1 MLNNTQADR
10 ARKGPVLQ
18 LESISKRYGGVQAL
32 SDVSITVNAGEI
44 LCLVGENGAGK
55 STLAGVAAGLVTP
68 DSGRIFIDGSEV
80 NITSPRVAESVGIR
94 LASQELQLCPELDV
108 TTNVLLGHY
117 PTKKFPFLVDFEAMK
132 AKAAER
138 LASLGL
144 EDIDLDKNVGEL
156 PVVYR
161 AFVQIARSLTPGAK
175 VLITDEPTAPMSD
188 IEAERLLKLL
198 RTICD
203 QGVGI
208 VFVSHRLDEVLN
220 IADRIVVIRDGVLVD
235 EMSKSEG
242 SKERIV
248 SSMLGQKASGTL
260 QQRGVKT
267 EESEVA
273 LTIEGLATTNG
284 IESLD
289 LSLRYGEIL
298 GVYGIAGSGRDALGM
313 TIFGSTRPSG
323 GEIRVGNIPVRL
335 GSIKSTMES
344 GIGYVPAERRTQGL
358 LLERSIKENTT
369 LAFLRKLAKWGLIQ
383 NDLEQNAAQ
392 TWVDKLSVKTEN
404 MENTVMSL
412 SGGNQQKV
420 LLSRWLLTGCR
431 ILILDDPT
439 RGVDIGSKLE
449 IYELLQTLAHQENVA
464 VMVITSDIEEVL
476 KISDRIEVIRH
487 GRSVLSKV
495 NPTQDEVARAAY
507 LESVS

>member
-1 MLNNTQADR
+1 MISNDQADR

-18 LESISKRYGGVQAL
+18 LESVSKRYGGVQAL
-32 SDVSITVNAGEI
+32 SNVSISVNAGEI

-68 DSGRIFIDGSEV
+68 DTGKIFINGEEV
-80 NITSPRVAESVGIR
+80 QITSPRVAESVGIR

-117 PTKKFPFLVDFEAMK
+117 PRKRFPFLVDYDAMK
-132 AKAAER
+132 EKAAER

-144 EDIDLDKNVGEL
+144 EDIDLDKNVADL

-188 IEAERLLKLL
+188 IEASRLLKLL

-220 IADRIVVIRDGVLVD
+220 IADRILVIRDGVLVD

-242 SKERIV
+242 SKERLV
-248 SSMLGQKASGTL
+248 SSMLGEKSSGRM
-260 QQRGVKT
+260 QARGANVND
-267 EESEVA
+267 SQVA
-273 LTIEGLATTNG
+273 LTINGLATENG

-289 LSLRYGEIL
+289 LTLKYGEIL

-313 TIFGSTRPSG
+313 TIFGSTKPTS
-323 GEIRVGNIPVRL
+323 GEIRTESGQVRL
-335 GSIKSTMES
+335 GNIKATMEA

-358 LLERSIKENTT
+358 LLERSIKENIT
-369 LAFLRKLAKWGLIQ
+369 LAFLEKLAKWGLIQ
-383 NDLEQNAAQ
+383 RDLEQGSAQ
-392 TWVDKLSVKTEN
+392 TWIDKLSVKTDN
-404 MENTVMSL
+404 MDNTVMSL

-449 IYELLQTLAHQENVA
+449 IYELLQTLAHQDKVA

-487 GRSVLSKV
+487 GKSVLSKA
-495 NPTQDEVARAAY
+495 NPTQEEVARAAY

>member
-1 MLNNTQADR
+1 M
-10 ARKGPVLQ
+10 
-18 LESISKRYGGVQAL
+18 
-32 SDVSITVNAGEI
+32 NAGEI

-55 STLAGVAAGLVTP
+55 STLAGVAAGLVAP

-117 PTKKFPFLVDFEAMK
+117 PTKKFPFLVDYEAMK

-242 SKERIV
+242 SKERMV

-267 EESEVA
+267 EDSEVA

-284 IESLD
+284 IQSLD

-313 TIFGSTRPSG
+313 TIFGSTKPSG

-358 LLERSIKENTT
+358 LLERSIKENIT

-392 TWVDKLSVKTEN
+392 VWIDKLSVKTGN

-449 IYELLQTLAHQENVA
+449 IYELLQTLAHQEKVA

-495 NPTQDEVARAAY
+495 NPTQEEVARAAY

>member
-1 MLNNTQADR
+1 MINNAQADG

-18 LESISKRYGGVQAL
+18 LQSINKRYGGVQAL

-44 LCLVGENGAGK
+44 LCIVGENGAGK
-55 STLAGVAAGLVTP
+55 STLAGVAAGLVAP

-117 PTKKFPFLVDFEAMK
+117 PTKKFPFLVDYDEMK

-203 QGVGI
+203 KGVGI

-242 SKERIV
+242 SKERMV

-267 EESEVA
+267 DDLHLA
-273 LTIEGLATTNG
+273 LTIEGLATNNG
-284 IESLD
+284 IKSLN
-289 LSLRYGEIL
+289 LILRYGEIL

-313 TIFGSTRPSG
+313 TIFGSTKPSG
-323 GEIRVGNIPVRL
+323 GEIRVGNIPIRL

-358 LLERSIKENTT
+358 LLERSIKENIT
-369 LAFLRKLAKWGLIQ
+369 LAFLRKLAKRGLIQ

-392 TWVDKLSVKTEN
+392 KWVDKLSVKTEN
-404 MENTVMSL
+404 MDNTVMSL

-449 IYELLQTLAHQENVA
+449 IYELLQTLAHQEKVA

-476 KISDRIEVIRH
+476 KISDRIEVVRH
-487 GRSVLSKV
+487 GRSVLSQV
-495 NPTQDEVARAAY
+495 NPTQEEVARAAY

>member
-1 MLNNTQADR
+1 M
-10 ARKGPVLQ
+10 
-18 LESISKRYGGVQAL
+18 SIS
-32 SDVSITVNAGEI
+32 VNAGEI

-68 DSGRIFIDGSEV
+68 DTGKIFINGEEV
-80 NITSPRVAESVGIR
+80 QITSPRVAESVGIR

-117 PTKKFPFLVDFEAMK
+117 PRKRFPFLVDYDAMK
-132 AKAAER
+132 EKAAER

-144 EDIDLDKNVGEL
+144 EDIDLDKNVADL

-188 IEAERLLKLL
+188 IEASRLLKLL

-220 IADRIVVIRDGVLVD
+220 IADRILVIRDGVLVD

-242 SKERIV
+242 SKERLV
-248 SSMLGQKASGTL
+248 SSMLGEKSSGRM
-260 QQRGVKT
+260 QARGANVND
-267 EESEVA
+267 SQVA
-273 LTIEGLATTNG
+273 LTINGLATENG

-289 LSLRYGEIL
+289 LTLKYGEIL

-313 TIFGSTRPSG
+313 TIFGSTKPTS
-323 GEIRVGNIPVRL
+323 GEIRTESGQVRL
-335 GSIKSTMES
+335 GNIKATMEA

-358 LLERSIKENTT
+358 LLERSIKENIT
-369 LAFLRKLAKWGLIQ
+369 LAFLEKLAKWGLIQ
-383 NDLEQNAAQ
+383 RDLEQGSAQ
-392 TWVDKLSVKTEN
+392 TWIDKLSVKTDN
-404 MENTVMSL
+404 MDNTVMSL

-449 IYELLQTLAHQENVA
+449 IYELLQTLAHQDKVA

-487 GRSVLSKV
+487 GKSVLSKA
-495 NPTQDEVARAAY
+495 NPTQEEVARAAY

>member
-1 MLNNTQADR
+1 M
-10 ARKGPVLQ
+10 
-18 LESISKRYGGVQAL
+18 
-32 SDVSITVNAGEI
+32 NAGEI

-55 STLAGVAAGLVTP
+55 STLAGVAAGLVAP

-117 PTKKFPFLVDFEAMK
+117 PTKKFPFLVDYDEMK

-203 QGVGI
+203 KGVGI

-242 SKERIV
+242 SKERMV

-267 EESEVA
+267 DDLHLA
-273 LTIEGLATTNG
+273 LTIEGLATNNG
-284 IESLD
+284 IKSLN
-289 LSLRYGEIL
+289 LILRYGEIL

-313 TIFGSTRPSG
+313 TIFGSTKPSG
-323 GEIRVGNIPVRL
+323 GEIRVGNIPIRL

-358 LLERSIKENTT
+358 LLERSIKENIT
-369 LAFLRKLAKWGLIQ
+369 LAFLRKLAKRGLIQ

-392 TWVDKLSVKTEN
+392 KWVDKLSVKTEN
-404 MENTVMSL
+404 MDNTVMSL

-449 IYELLQTLAHQENVA
+449 IYELLQTLAHQEKVA

-476 KISDRIEVIRH
+476 KISDRIEVVRH
-487 GRSVLSKV
+487 GRSVLSQV
-495 NPTQDEVARAAY
+495 NPTQEEVARAAY

>member
-1 MLNNTQADR
+1 M
-10 ARKGPVLQ
+10 GPVLQ
-18 LESISKRYGGVQAL
+18 LKSVSKRYGGVQAL
-32 SDVSITVNAGEI
+32 LNVSISVNAGEI

-55 STLAGVAAGLVTP
+55 STLAGVVAGLVTP
-68 DSGRIFIDGSEV
+68 DTGKICIDGQEV
-80 NITSPRVAESVGIR
+80 KILSPRVAESVGIR

-108 TTNVLLGHY
+108 KTNVLLGHY
-117 PTKKFPFLVDFEAMK
+117 PRKRLPFLVDYDAMRE
-132 AKAAER
+132 KAAAR

-144 EDIDLDKNVGEL
+144 EDIDLDKNADNL

-188 IEAERLLKLL
+188 IEAYRLLKLL
-198 RTICD
+198 RTIGD

-220 IADRIVVIRDGVLVD
+220 IADRILVIRDGVLVD
-235 EMSKSEG
+235 EMLQSEG
-242 SKERIV
+242 TKERLV
-248 SSMLGQKASGTL
+248 NSMLGQKTSETL
-260 QQRGVKT
+260 QARGANVDD
-267 EESEVA
+267 SQVA
-273 LTIEGLATTNG
+273 LQINSLATENG

-289 LSLRYGEIL
+289 LTLKYGEIL

-313 TIFGSTRPSG
+313 TIFGSTKPTS
-323 GEIRVGNIPVRL
+323 GEIKVGGLSLRL
-335 GSIKSTMES
+335 GSIRATMEA
-344 GIGYVPAERRTQGL
+344 GIGYVPAERRSQGL
-358 LLERSIKENTT
+358 LLERSIKENIT
-369 LAFLRKLAKWGLIQ
+369 LAFLKKLAKWGLIQ
-383 NDLEQNAAQ
+383 RDHEQSSAQ
-392 TWVDKLSVKTEN
+392 TWVDRLSVKTDN
-404 MENTVMSL
+404 IDNSVMSL

-420 LLSRWLLTGCR
+420 LLSRWMLTGCR

-449 IYELLQTLAHQENVA
+449 IYELLQNLAHNEKVA

-487 GRSVLSKV
+487 GKCVPIKI
-495 NPTQDEVARAAY
+495 NPTQEEVVRAAY
-507 LESVS
+507 LESVTT

>member
-1 MLNNTQADR
+1 M
-10 ARKGPVLQ
+10 
-18 LESISKRYGGVQAL
+18 
-32 SDVSITVNAGEI
+32 NAGEI

-117 PTKKFPFLVDFEAMK
+117 PTKKFPFLVDYEAMK

-242 SKERIV
+242 SKERMV

-267 EESEVA
+267 DDSEVA

-313 TIFGSTRPSG
+313 TIFGSTKPSG

-358 LLERSIKENTT
+358 LLERSIKENIT

-392 TWVDKLSVKTEN
+392 SWVEKLSVKTEN

-449 IYELLQTLAHQENVA
+449 IYELLQTLAHQEKVA

-495 NPTQDEVARAAY
+495 NPTQEEVARAAY